1 MVRGVSDR
9 KVLSRGG
16 DFCAVFFFRKSHKLH
31 GKFLHTNIS
40 FSAVK
45 QIRAK
50 KSDVRSNDFAILASR
65 SNPTSVFALLSFRD
79 GISVF
84 ATCF

>member
-1 MVRGVSDR
+1 MQ
-9 KVLSRGG
+9 VLSRGG
-16 DFCAVFFFRKSHKLH
+16 NFCAGFFFLH
-31 GKFLHTNIS
+31 ANIS